1 MNSYPKITIVT
12 PSYNQG
18 QFIEETID
26 SILSQGYPNL
36 EYIIMDG
43 GSTDQSVDVIK
54 KYAHH
59 LAYWVSEPD
68 KGQSDA
74 IHRGILHSTGE
85 LCNWINS
92 DDVLAENGLKAIA
105 ETYLKNPQVDF
116 IHGKNGII
124 DQDGHFKGWIQ
135 HPKDEL
141 DLRYLFSMP
150 YGQQACF
157 FTRKVYD
164 KVRGIN
170 SELKFSMDFDLY
182 TKIHLVA
189 QAIQIDGHIGSIR
202 LHEDTKTSNLQEV
215 MHHENGRI
223 MATMLHSVGCISE
236 AHFMESLGFER
247 YPDYVYK
254 RQIPSEMLKEAFY
267 KYLEKVFWY
276 YHVLEDSGIGLKI
289 LNKLVAC
296 KRRTLMSKETFKLYK
311 DLILK

>member
-1 MNSYPKITIVT
+1 MKLPKITIVT
-12 PSYNQG
+12 PSFNQG

-68 KGQSDA
+68 KGQGDA

-124 DQDGHFKGWIQ
+124 DEDGHFKGWIQ

-182 TKIHLVA
+182 SKIHLVA
-189 QAIQIDGHIGSIR
+189 DSIQIDDHIGSIR
-202 LHEDTKTSNLQEV
+202 LHQDTKTSNLQSI
-215 MHHENGRI
+215 MYFENGRI
-223 MATMLHSVGCISE
+223 MATMFYSVGLME
-236 AHFMESLGFER
+236 PYKFMESLGFSK
-247 YPDYVYK
+247 YQSYTYIK
-254 RQIPSEMLKEAFY
+254 QISPKLLNEAFY
-267 KYLEKVFWY
+267 RYLEKVFWF
-276 YHVLEDSGIGLKI
+276 YHNLDQSTVALKI
-289 LNKLVAC
+289 LNKLAASG
-296 KRRTLMSKETFKLYK
+296 RRSLFSRETIKLYK